1 MFARLAGRRASAL
14 AYALRISLK
23 HPARNHPRKTTTAE
37 TKQTSAA
44 NIVQSA
50 AAVTPREMQ
59 KRAAISLPTAL
70 AESQ

>member
-14 AYALRISLK
+14 AYALRISLT

-50 AAVTPREMQ
+50 AVVTPRN
-59 KRAAISLPTAL
+59 
-70 AESQ
+70 AETSS